1 MGMLFISVID
11 STTTNTKVGVH
22 EEVEVQ
28 ESVVP
33 EPFPSTGE
41 LPEEYVML
49 ST

>member
-22 EEVEVQ
+22 EEVEVHGAAASQ
-28 ESVVP
+28 
-33 EPFPSTGE
+33 PFPSPVE

>member
-28 ESVVP
+28 ESVAS
-33 EPFPSTGE
+33 EPFPSPVE
-41 LPEEYVML
+41 LPEEYVIL

>member
-1 MGMLFISVID
+1 MLFISVIG

-22 EEVEVQ
+22 GEEEGQ
-28 ESVVP
+28 YSVVP

>member
-1 MGMLFISVID
+1 MLFISVIG

-22 EEVEVQ
+22 GEEEGQ
-28 ESVVP
+28 DLDVP
-33 EPFPSTGE
+33 EPYPSTGE

>member
-1 MGMLFISVID
+1 MN
-11 STTTNTKVGVH
+11 TNVGVH
-22 EEVEVQ
+22 EEE
-28 ESVVP
+28 EGHYSVVP